1 MPVTGSTAAALCPAG
16 TFTASTG
23 ATSCTSASVGFY
35 VPRPGSSAQLRCI
48 TATQTGLARCP
59 VPTTAPTA
67 PRPDAPVTGGE
78 PLSPQGD
85 ECPPGSWSATG
96 TSRAG
101 SSCTPASPGAFVA
114 LPGASAE
121 EPCPPGTYS
130 DGFGATE
137 CTIAPAGTFVAG
149 AGAMDP
155 IPCPGATEPG
165 LTECPEVVAV
175 PVLEADA
182 ESAGSRS
189 VAWWV
194 GGLLLVLTAG
204 GAGFVLLQRRTG
216 VLVAGGPGTSGADG
230 ALVGLPGLDTTVT
243 DLAVES
249 AIGPRPWP
257 DTKSEAQ
264 PDVLEWD
271 EALDGRMDGDET
283 TPPPDPRA

>member
-1 MPVTGSTAAALCPAG
+1 AAICPAG
-16 TFTASTG
+16 TYSASTG
-23 ATSCTSASVGFY
+23 AASCTPASVGFY
-35 VPRPGSSAQLRCI
+35 VPRPGSSEQLRCI
-48 TATQTGLARCP
+48 TATEAGLARCP
-59 VPTTAPTA
+59 VPATAPAPTA
-67 PRPDAPVTGGE
+67 PTPDAPATGDE

-114 LPGASAE
+114 LPGATAE
-121 EPCPPGTYS
+121 ETCPPGTYS

-137 CTIAPAGTFVAG
+137 CTVAPAGTFVAG

-155 IPCPGATEPG
+155 VPCPGATEPG
-165 LTECPEVVAV
+165 LSECPEVLAV
-175 PVLEADA
+175 PVLERDA
-182 ESAGSRS
+182 EPAGSRS

-216 VLVAGGPGTSGADG
+216 VLVAGGPGTSGAEG

-243 DLAVES
+243 DLSVAS
-249 AIGPRPWP
+249 GTGPRPWP
-257 DTKSEAQ
+257 DAEPAVRL
-264 PDVLEWD
+264 DVLEWD

-283 TPPPDPRA
+283 TPPPNPQA